1 MFFTNFLLCFPF
13 FYFFLFVYV
22 LSFFL
27 SMYLCTFT
35 LAVSGGA
42 VLLLPFSIISNE
54 ILLSLPKNYYIQW
67 LNGSLIHGQYH
78 SFFHFTSMPT

>member
-27 SMYLCTFT
+27 SQYVLVYIHTGGVWRGCPP
-35 LAVSGGA
+35 LA
-42 VLLLPFSIISNE
+42 
-54 ILLSLPKNYYIQW
+54 
-67 LNGSLIHGQYH
+67 
-78 SFFHFTSMPT
+78 FFYNQ